1 MSLLQSLS
9 SGLNKTS
16 KLISRS
22 VPAVFYHP
30 NVSVYYFM
38 LIILTNILR
47 YFKQSILDLLLVYIY
62 TYIYIKFDL
71 NI

>member
-30 NVSVYYFM
+30 NVSIYYFM
-38 LIILTNILR
+38 IEYFDNFDKYIAFIYAINIGSII
-47 YFKQSILDLLLVYIY
+47 SI
-62 TYIYIKFDL
+62 YIYIFDL
-71 NI
+71 NL